1 MLFEFAGPPSSGKTT
16 VLKYLKKRFSGRLK
30 IYEEINPYTF
40 FKDHKGGAYVDFE
53 LEVRIIKADLARTR
67 EIVASG
73 EPALVETGVFHL
85 AYLKR
90 FAEKEGTKEARELYS
105 KFEKEYLELFSSV
118 RHLVIFIDT
127 KPEVSWIRRRAYYR
141 QRVEKIIKEKGG
153 KVRKLMRKYKDNL
166 FELYGYFKGLYESL
180 PLQKVRLKNNY
191 RKEERF
197 LMEVER
203 IVVTHLDN
211 D

>member
-1 MLFEFAGPPSSGKTT
+1 M
-16 VLKYLKKRFSGRLK
+16 
-30 IYEEINPYTF
+30 
-40 FKDHKGGAYVDFE
+40 
-53 LEVRIIKADLARTR
+53 
-67 EIVASG
+67 
-73 EPALVETGVFHL
+73 ETGVFHL

-90 FAEKEGTKEARELYS
+90 FAEKEGTKEARKLYS
-105 KFEKEYLELFSSV
+105 KFEKEYVELFSSV

-153 KVRKLMRKYKDNL
+153 KVRELMRKYRDNL

-180 PLQKVRLKNNY
+180 PLQKLKVDNNY
-191 RKEERF
+191 RKEDSF
-197 LMEVER
+197 LKEVEM
-203 IVVTHLDN
+203 IVNAHLKTIN